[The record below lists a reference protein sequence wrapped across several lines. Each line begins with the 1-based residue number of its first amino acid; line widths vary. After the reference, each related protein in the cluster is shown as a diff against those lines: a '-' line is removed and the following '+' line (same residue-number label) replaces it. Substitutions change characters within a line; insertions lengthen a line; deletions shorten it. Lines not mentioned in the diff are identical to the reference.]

1 MGIEI
6 QATRHFENVLCV
18 EVRPSVNLTS
28 IPIEE
33 VIAKMQRTHIKL
45 IDLHETDLRY
55 AGVPPRA
62 IQPLASLKLY
72 AESREPSWFNS
83 TTNFEQ
89 ATSEALTCAS
99 SVFKYL
105 TAKVNEETTLELEPP
120 AIFESARL
128 AAQAGCRNTRSIL
141 LLLWVKRKRRAK
153 PR

>member
-1 MGIEI
+1 
-6 QATRHFENVLCV
+6 
-18 EVRPSVNLTS
+18 
-28 IPIEE
+28 
-33 VIAKMQRTHIKL
+33 MQRSHIKL
-45 IDLHETDLRY
+45 MDLLETDLRY

-89 ATSEALTCAS
+89 ATSEALSCAS

-105 TAKVNEETTLELEPP
+105 TAKVQEETTLELEPH

-128 AAQAGCRNTRSIL
+128 AAQAGCHQQAVDL

-153 PR
+153 TEDEEEKEGLPIEGEAHADDKGNVLELSLIHI